1 MNKYNIKILENTPS
15 HSKYTVISIEDFR
28 KFYPTIINEHN
39 SDEFLINYLK
49 QGYKNDNLD
58 IDYSKWFEVIEIKRN
73 NFKVGDWVWHEGE
86 KQAFTVVIYKNDY
99 QKEWKPNHASLE
111 AVNQCPGIWKRLATK
126 EEIQY
131 YDLHSFCSNQ
141 ILIGNYKCY
150 YFNNVWKDLIGIHK
164 NITKYLQ
171 YQKEL
176 FGVSTLK
183 QFSSDIE
190 STWDCKPNGL
200 KVGCKEISHE
210 EIIEIA
216 KILKLM

>member
-1 MNKYNIKILENTPS
+1 MKNYNIKILKDTPFDIANTILSPEAFRV
-15 HSKYTVISIEDFR
+15 KYS
-28 KFYPTIINEHN
+28 YLINTHN
-39 SDEFLINYLK
+39 SDKFLAEYLNGGYLK
-49 QGYKNDNLD
+49 DCLD
-58 IDYSKWFEVIEIKRN
+58 INLSEWFEVLEIKDI
-73 NFKVGDWVWHEGE
+73 FKVGDWVWHEGE
-86 KQAFTVVIYKNDY
+86 KKAFTVVIYKNDY
-99 QKEWKPNHASLE
+99 QKEWKPNYASLE

>member
-1 MNKYNIKILENTPS
+1 MKNYNIKILKDTPFDIANTILSPEAFRV
-15 HSKYTVISIEDFR
+15 KYS
-28 KFYPTIINEHN
+28 YLINTHN
-39 SDEFLINYLK
+39 SDKFLAEYLNGGYLK
-49 QGYKNDNLD
+49 DCLD
-58 IDYSKWFEVIEIKRN
+58 INLSEWFEVLEIKDT
-73 NFKVGDWVWHEGE
+73 FKVGDWVWHEGE
-86 KQAFTVVIYKNDY
+86 KKAFTVVIYKNDY
-99 QKEWKPNHASLE
+99 QKEWKPNYASLE
-111 AVNQCPGIWKRLATK
+111 AVNQCPEIWKRLATK

-131 YDLHSFCSNQ
+131 YDLHSFCNRQ